1 MLVKRYEANS
11 LEEALAQV
19 KRELGPEALILSTQ
33 QKKGGWLKSGRV
45 EVMAA
50 KETAAA
56 AKAEAASEIDEEAL
70 KKIFPHRRDG
80 ENESLED
87 VLLRSAGPET
97 ADKSIRHTKANRYQ
111 EVSGKAV
118 PKKED
123 TSEVY
128 VESLSRLGF
137 SDISAKEIARRM
149 IFDYPKEDRADV
161 EALARIRARVAAS
174 GIQVL
179 NPSLFDART
188 VWTAIGVGGAGK
200 TASLV
205 KLAISLKRQK
215 YSVSLVGCDHR
226 KVVGQR
232 ELAAYARLIQTP
244 YSSEFRIERGPRRVQ
259 LIDTPALSFQSP
271 DQNAEIEEICRGTS
285 PVLVLD
291 ATARL
296 KEAIRIW
303 EVASRFQPAAICFTR
318 LDLVSQPGVLHD
330 ILKTTRLPLLGASLG
345 DSFRTPFQWFE
356 SRTLGELLT
365 TPTAAAVLG
374 GGAL

>member
-1 MLVKRYEANS
+1 MLVKRYEASS

-19 KRELGPEALILSTQ
+19 KRELGPEALILSTH
-33 QKKGGWLKSGRV
+33 QKKGSWLKSGRV

-50 KETAAA
+50 KEMAP
-56 AKAEAASEIDEEAL
+56 KAEAVSEIDEEAL
-70 KKIFPHRRDG
+70 RKIFPHRRDSA
-80 ENESLED
+80 NESLDD
-87 VLLRSAGPET
+87 VLLRSPEPEPGE
-97 ADKSIRHTKANRYQ
+97 KSIRHTKASRYQ
-111 EVSGKAV
+111 EVSGKTAA
-118 PKKED
+118 KKED
-123 TSEVY
+123 TSDMY
-128 VESLSRLGF
+128 VEYLSRLGF

-149 IFDYPKEDRADV
+149 IFDYPKEDRADPT
-161 EALARIRARVAAS
+161 ALARIRARVAAS
-174 GIQVL
+174 GIQAL
-179 NPSLFDART
+179 SPSIFDART

-200 TASLV
+200 TATLV
-205 KLAISLKRQK
+205 KLAISLKRLK

-244 YSSEFRIERGPRRVQ
+244 YSSEFRIERGPRKVQ

-296 KEAIRIW
+296 KESVRIW

-318 LDLVSQPGVLHD
+318 LDLCSQPGVLHD

-356 SRTLGELLT
+356 GRSLGEFLT
-365 TPTAAAVLG
+365 THTAAAVLTG
-374 GGAL
+374 GSL